1 MPTSTDK
8 TSGTAVLPRV
18 VAGADSGKPE
28 SDLLQHDKIMQQ
40 TAERFCSAFE
50 RASRRWERIVYP
62 GIGLVLVLA
71 MLGFYHIQTL
81 SSDMRMIAQRI
92 DPNMDVHMQRLADS
106 VETLTVRI
114 SEMSTTMNTMSQ
126 HVGTM
131 SRDITAMNGQ
141 MVHLGRLQSIE
152 NQMHHINGN
161 MSVMLGQM
169 DSMRLNFSSM
179 NRNISKPMG
188 FMNSFMPW

>member
-1 MPTSTDK
+1 MLTRPDDTNASSA
-8 TSGTAVLPRV
+8 TSGALNAVRS
-18 VAGADSGKPE
+18 DSSQLSPSE
-28 SDLLQHDKIMQQ
+28 QVLHQ
-40 TAERFCSAFE
+40 TAERFCTAFE
-50 RASRRWERIVYP
+50 RASQRWERIVYP
-62 GIGLVLVLA
+62 GIALVLVLA

-81 SSDMRMIAQRI
+81 STDMRMIAQRI

-106 VETLTVRI
+106 VETLTVRVT
-114 SEMSTTMNTMSQ
+114 EMSTTMNTMSQ
-126 HVGTM
+126 HVSLM
-131 SRDITAMNGQ
+131 SKDMSAMNQQ

-169 DSMRLNFSSM
+169 DSMRMNFSSM